1 MSKLEILIK
10 MLTLLYREKE
20 IENDTSDSKDLVRT
34 VLSVFTSDNRD
45 NQFIGGDGSVED
57 DLKHL
62 ILDLLNNPDNYD
74 KVSLLQ
80 SINLIFKNKPDLCK
94 IVTNAIDNEFSQA
107 SLKRTVVSI
116 RNLIN
121 NYYKEEKLKATIS
134 KASYQMRTGKLDG
147 DTITAY
153 TQKLITA
160 LEALSLKARTKDP
173 GIMDELDIGDEN
185 GLGAVLNKVKNQ
197 KVEGGKLLS
206 GWKELNEMTQNGFRR
221 GIMCM
226 IAALQHNYKSGFMQS
241 LFMQFAMHNKPA
253 LDDPTKKPLILYIS
267 FEDDSEVFTEFM
279 YRYLY
284 YNENNELP
292 DLTKVTGAEVASYI
306 RKRLSVNG
314 YHVKMMRVNPS
325 EWTYKSLFNKV
336 LELEANGYE
345 IHAMLIDYLY
355 KLPTTGC
362 VTSGPT
368 GNDVL
373 DLFNRVRNFS
383 SAYLSRPI

>member
-1 MSKLEILIK
+1 MTKLDILIK
-10 MLTLLYREKE
+10 MLTLLYRERE
-20 IENDTSDSKDLVRT
+20 IENDTSDSTDLVKT
-34 VLSVFTSDNRD
+34 VLSLFGNDNR
-45 NQFIGGDGSVED
+45 NSQLMGGESNIED

-80 SINLIFKNKPDLCK
+80 SIDLIFKDKNDLGN
-94 IVTNAIDNEFSQA
+94 IVKAGIDNEFSQA
-107 SLKRTVVSI
+107 SLKRTVISM

-121 NYYKEEKLKATIS
+121 NYYKEEQLKATIS

-147 DTITAY
+147 DTISDY
-153 TQKLITA
+153 TSKLITS

-185 GLGAVLNKVKNQ
+185 GMGEVLSRVKNQ
-197 KVEGGKLLS
+197 KVDGGKLLS

-241 LFMQFAMHNKPA
+241 LFMQFAMHNVPI
-253 LDDPTKKPLILYIS
+253 LDDPAKKPLILYIS

-284 YNENNELP
+284 YNENDELP
-292 DLTKVTGAEVASYI
+292 DLTKVTGSEVAAYI

-362 VTSGPT
+362 ITSGPT

-373 DLFNRVRNFS
+373 DLFNRVRNFI
-383 SAYLSRPI
+383 SAYI